1 MAHTRPDMSDAISVV
16 SQFIHAPSIEYRNVV
31 DCILR
36 YLNAAMGKWLMFSKH
51 GHLDVSG
58 YTDADRVVSITDRRL
73 TSGNF
78 TFVGGNLIT

>member
-1 MAHTRPDMSDAISVV
+1 
-16 SQFIHAPSIEYRNVV
+16 
-31 DCILR
+31 
-36 YLNAAMGKWLMFSKH
+36 MFSKH